1 MKKQIL
7 IALLAIVAGT
17 STYAT
22 AQSKPT
28 REVKMPEE
36 TGLGITDSRYFDRTD
51 GFFISSE
58 ASAAYSLN
66 RKNRDIGYGELDVTA
81 GYRLSEYF
89 RAGIGLGAR
98 MYFHDNVRDMD
109 HSWGLPLFVNARGNF
124 IPTEY
129 YTVIP
134 FWSMDIGTTFPDG
147 FMIRPSVGI
156 RIGQQRSAFL
166 VSVAYVG
173 QQIREFAPNGV
184 GTEHNFKSFI
194 SLKLGYE
201 F

>member
-7 IALLAIVAGT
+7 IAILAIVAG
-17 STYAT
+17 SGIIAN

-36 TGLGITDSRYFDRTD
+36 SGLGTSDSRYFDRAD
-51 GFFISSE
+51 GFFISGELSG
-58 ASAAYSLN
+58 AYSLN
-66 RKNRDIGYGELDVTA
+66 RKNRDIGYTELDATA
-81 GYRLSEYF
+81 GYRVSEYF
-89 RAGIGLGAR
+89 RGGIGLGAR
-98 MYFHDNVRDMD
+98 MYFHDKVRDMD
-109 HSWGLPLFVNARGNF
+109 HSWGLPLFLNARGNF
-124 IPTEY
+124 IPTAY
-129 YTVIP
+129 YNVVP

-147 FMIRPSVGI
+147 FMIRPSIGI
-156 RIGQQRSAFL
+156 RVGQQRSAFL

-173 QQIREFAPNGV
+173 QQIREIAPAGS